1 MGVGEEVTV
10 TEEDEKDMGV
20 GEEATVTEAE
30 HTVMG
35 YCRQDRPQ

>member
-10 TEEDEKDMGV
+10 TEEDEKDMDV